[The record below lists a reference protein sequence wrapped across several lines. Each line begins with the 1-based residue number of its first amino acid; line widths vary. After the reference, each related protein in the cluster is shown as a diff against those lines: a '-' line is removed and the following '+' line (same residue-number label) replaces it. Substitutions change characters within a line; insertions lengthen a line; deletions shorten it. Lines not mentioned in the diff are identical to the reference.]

1 MKVALLL
8 PSLNQGGV
16 ETSVL
21 DLASYL
27 QSQKNVTPI
36 VISEGGKR
44 LSFLKKE
51 KIKHIKFPAKTKNP
65 IKMFFNVFRLTKIL
79 KKEKIDIL
87 HAHSRAPAWVGWF
100 ASKKT
105 GVPFLTTFHG
115 IYGHKSKLKK
125 IYNSAMLKG
134 EKVIAVSKFTAE
146 HIKKNYPISKKKI
159 ITIPRW
165 IDLEKFSKTKT
176 NRKIIKS
183 IMEKYNLQ
191 KHIPII
197 TMVGRIR
204 RLKGQDYFIKS
215 LVKIRTDFRAVI
227 IGDGD
232 GGDYEKNLHK
242 LVKENKLEKKVIFV
256 GDSNDIP
263 EFLRISKMLVSATS
277 TKPETFGLT
286 ILEAMAMGVL
296 VVATAHGGSLEL
308 VNKKRGGLVNPC
320 DENDLANGIKKLLKL
335 PEKKYKIMQKE
346 CIGFAKNF
354 SRDKMC
360 KKVLATYLSLRE
372 KSN

>member
-21 DLASYL
+21 DLAFYL
-27 QSQKNVTPI
+27 QSQKNVIPI
-36 VISEGGKR
+36 IISEGGGK
-44 LSFLKKE
+44 LSFLKE
-51 KIKHIKFPAKTKNP
+51 SKIKHIKFHAKTKNP
-65 IKMFFNVFRLTKIL
+65 IKMFFNIFRLVKIL

-100 ASKKT
+100 ASKKLNI
-105 GVPFLTTFHG
+105 PFLTTFHG

-125 IYNSAMLKG
+125 IYNSVMLKG
-134 EKVIAVSKFTAE
+134 KKVIAVSNFTAE
-146 HIKKNYPISKKKI
+146 HIKNIYPISKKKI

-165 IDLEKFSKTKT
+165 INLEKFSKTKA
-176 NRKIIKS
+176 NHKIIKS

-197 TMVGRIR
+197 TIVGRIR

-215 LVKIRTDFRAVI
+215 LAKIKTDFRALI
-227 IGDGD
+227 IGSGES
-232 GGDYEKNLHK
+232 GDYEKNLHK
-242 LVKENKLEKKVIFV
+242 LVIENNLEKKVIFV
-256 GDSNDIP
+256 GDSNNIP

-286 ILEAMAMGVL
+286 ILEAMAMGIP

-308 VNKKRGGLVNPC
+308 VDKKKGFLVNPC
-320 DENDLANGIKKLLKL
+320 DENDLASGIKKLLKL

-346 CIGFAKNF
+346 CIQFAKNF

-360 KKVLATYLSLRE
+360 KKVLATYLSLRK